1 MKAIIHEKFGPPE
14 LLKLQEVE
22 KPVPKDDEVLVNIQ
36 AASINFGDKAL
47 VKGEPFLI
55 RLMGYGLL
63 HPKHAIPGGDM
74 AGVVEVV
81 GKNVTQFQ
89 PGDEVFADLGQCG
102 FGAFSEYVAAPEKE
116 LVLKPANVTFAQAT
130 AVPQAA
136 VVALQGL
143 RDKGNIQ
150 PGQKVLING
159 ASGGVGSFAVQI
171 AKALGGEVTAVCS
184 TRNTDMVRSIGADH
198 VIDYTQQDFT
208 QNEQRYDLIFD
219 IVANRSVSDYK
230 RVLNPG
236 GTYVA
241 CAFNP
246 TALFLGLFISMTS
259 DKKITALSHQ
269 PNHDDLVFMKDLLE
283 TGKVVPVIDRCYPLN
298 EIPEAMHYLESGQ
311 HRGKIVITIA
321 KNGK

>member
-1 MKAIIHEKFGPPE
+1 MKAIVQKEYGTPDILRLE
-14 LLKLQEVE
+14 EVE
-22 KPVPKDDEVLVNIQ
+22 KPIPQEDGVLVKIQ

-55 RLMGYGLL
+55 RLMGYGLRK
-63 HPKHAIPGGDM
+63 PKYAIPGGDM
-74 AGVVEVV
+74 AGRVEAV

-89 PGDEVFADLGQCG
+89 PGDEVFADLGRCG
-102 FGAFSEYVAAPEKE
+102 FGAFAEYVAVPEKE

-150 PGQKVLING
+150 AGQKVLING
-159 ASGGVGSFAVQI
+159 ASGGVGTFAVQI
-171 AKALGGEVTAVCS
+171 AKAFGGEVTAVCS
-184 TRNTDMVRSIGADH
+184 TKNLDLVRSIGADH
-198 VIDYTQQDFT
+198 VIDYTEEDFT
-208 QNEQRYDLIFD
+208 QREPQYDLIFD
-219 IVANRSVSDYK
+219 IVANHSTSDYV

-246 TALFLGLFISMTS
+246 TSLFLGPFISMTS

-269 PNHDDLVFMKDLLE
+269 PNHDDLVFIKELLE

-298 EIPEAMHYLESGQ
+298 EIPEAMRYLESGQ

-321 KNGK
+321 QNGN